1 MVSPGCGSPFS
12 AALAF
17 GLHGARGHRRHG
29 SLSERHARTA
39 RTRSPSP
46 APAIPEGSQRGGSK
60 RMSRSEP
67 DSLVT
72 LTQSFFLNYLRS
84 TRGASSHTIRADR
97 DALKLF
103 FLFLAGHK
111 RKTIEDLDL
120 DDVQAEA
127 VLKFLDHIESKR
139 SNSAVTRNCRLAA
152 SVASYST

>member
-1 MVSPGCGSPFS
+1 
-12 AALAF
+12 
-17 GLHGARGHRRHG
+17 
-29 SLSERHARTA
+29 
-39 RTRSPSP
+39 
-46 APAIPEGSQRGGSK
+46 
-60 RMSRSEP
+60 MSRSEP
-67 DSLVT
+67 DSLLT

-84 TRGASSHTIRADR
+84 TRGASSHTIRAYR

-111 RKTIEDLDL
+111 RKTIADLDL

-152 SVASYST
+152 SVASYSTFCNTTSRAPASTGAYWRFVPNGRLTEQSHTSSRIRPGP